1 MDMEKK
7 KRIILIVVIG
17 VIVLMLL
24 ALIGYLVILNINNN
38 SNQNI
43 DDIYNK
49 TLFVSATLPDISGNN
64 NISRDEFGIKTN
76 ISESVNSDKK
86 WMNLDFTN
94 FEVYSS
100 NSKTSVIKFK
110 ITNNNYMMIEPGKFQ
125 LLLKDDSNQ
134 IVSLVDFDELSI
146 PSSATIDVTV
156 DVTGDISNV
165 KDIVIDEI
173 NYKMTMQEVK

>member
-7 KRIILIVVIG
+7 KRIILITVIG
-17 VIVLMLL
+17 IIVLILL
-24 ALIGYLVILNINNN
+24 ALIGYLVIININKNK

-49 TLFVSATLPDISGNN
+49 TLFVNAKLPNISGSNN
-64 NISRDEFGIKTN
+64 VMKDEFGTKTN

-86 WMNLDFTN
+86 WMNLDFTD

-110 ITNNNYMMIEPGKFQ
+110 ITNNNYMIIEPGKFQ
-125 LLLKDDSNQ
+125 ILLKDDSGQ

-173 NYKMTMQEVK
+173 NYKMTF